1 MDINGLKNFNREFG
15 HEYGDEVVI
24 RVGEVLEEHFRS
36 SLVFRMTGDEY
47 LVAVEDATYDTF
59 IKKRER
65 CTSINWTIS
74 VLDWYLSVMPGRKWI
89 LMQKS

>member
-1 MDINGLKNFNREFG
+1 MNMGS
-15 HEYGDEVVI
+15 EVVI
-24 RVGEVLEEHFRS
+24 RVGECWRSISVS

-59 IKKRER
+59 IK
-65 CTSINWTIS
+65 SVNDAHHNWTIS